1 MTKELSVVST
11 FKVPLSLEAY
21 HVAERFWQQ
30 HRDRAK
36 AKQVYL
42 NTLAVSAVDYY
53 LRCQGIKTDWAAS
66 CSRDLVFQTL
76 MDVADLEIPH
86 LGKLECRPVLPQ
98 ADVIYIP
105 PEVWS
110 ERIGYV
116 AVQLDDSLQ
125 EVTLLGFTTTVP
137 ESGEVAIAQLQAIAD
152 LPAHLQQIGQT
163 KQSQLQV
170 LSQWF
175 EKQFENGWQSLET
188 LLATDHQALAFRHN
202 HTSQLSENSVK
213 GVKLLDLGLQI
224 GNQFLA
230 LLIAIAPQSDR
241 QVGIMVQVHPT
252 GSENYLPPDLSLAL
266 LSESG
271 ITLQSAASRRCQDN
285 YIQLRRFWGRPGE
298 CFKIQVA
305 YGEIVVTENFII

>member
-1 MTKELSVVST
+1 MTKELLVVST
-11 FKVPLSLEAY
+11 FNVPLSIKAY
-21 HVAERFWQQ
+21 QIAEQFWQQ

-42 NTLAVSAVDYY
+42 NTLAVSAVDFY
-53 LRCQGIKTDWAAS
+53 LRCLGIKTDWAAS
-66 CSRDLVFQTL
+66 CSRNLVFQAL

-125 EVTLLGFTTTVP
+125 EATLLGFTTTVP
-137 ESGEVAIAQLQAIAD
+137 ESGEVEIAQLQAIAD
-152 LPAHLQQIGQT
+152 LPAHLQQIGQA

-170 LSQWF
+170 LGQWF

-188 LLATDHQALAFRHN
+188 LLATDRQTLALRHDR
-202 HTSQLSENSVK
+202 TSHLSENSVK

-230 LLIAIAPQSDR
+230 LLITIAPESDG

-252 GSENYLPPDLSLAL
+252 GKENYLPLDLGLAL

-271 ITLQSAASRRCQDN
+271 VTLQSVQPRDRDN
-285 YIQLRRFWGRPGE
+285 YIQLKRFRGRSGE

-305 YGEIVVTENFII
+305 CSEIVVTENFII